1 MQLECYIPLFLG
13 LYNVFF
19 TFQVIG
25 GLVLEEEIKFPVS
38 IFRGICHQYG
48 RHYFESIHNL
58 IFELSV
64 ENKYL

>member
-19 TFQVIG
+19 TIQVIG

-38 IFRGICHQYG
+38 IFEEFVISMVDITLKAY
-48 RHYFESIHNL
+48 IT
-58 IFELSV
+58 
-64 ENKYL
+64 